1 METIPSN
8 SDSEFLANAIRG
20 DLEAVLS
27 RAVRPAEG
35 ERRAVAGF
43 HAQYLISASLIYR
56 PLRDRTLLWIR
67 VADPDAGRVDD
78 LQIGSQARIG
88 AYQIKSGLYGG
99 NFTFHEL
106 TNRANGDSSLLGDLA
121 SGWKSLKSLRPNER
135 VVVHLVTNRTPS
147 TSASLPSGGDAPV
160 PNNFAAF
167 LEQAWQPAHRYH
179 SDKEIVVPIEW
190 QTAWKAMLTSSGL
203 SEAEFFSFVRDCQ
216 LEFGFQT
223 GAGEYT
229 SDSERRVIEEDL
241 ESIANALSSTVADP
255 KRIVELDRRQLI
267 SRLGWQNR
275 FEFVS
280 RHEFPVNEVL
290 YKPIRSTVG
299 RLEQCLDNS
308 SGGY

>member
-1 METIPSN
+1 
-8 SDSEFLANAIRG
+8 
-20 DLEAVLS
+20 
-27 RAVRPAEG
+27 
-35 ERRAVAGF
+35 
-43 HAQYLISASLIYR
+43 
-56 PLRDRTLLWIR
+56 
-67 VADPDAGRVDD
+67 
-78 LQIGSQARIG
+78 
-88 AYQIKSGLYGG
+88 
-99 NFTFHEL
+99 
-106 TNRANGDSSLLGDLA
+106 
-121 SGWKSLKSLRPNER
+121 
-135 VVVHLVTNRTPS
+135 
-147 TSASLPSGGDAPV
+147 
-160 PNNFAAF
+160 
-167 LEQAWQPAHRYH
+167 
-179 SDKEIVVPIEW
+179 
-190 QTAWKAMLTSSGL
+190 MLTSSGL

-216 LEFGFQT
+216 LEFGFQP

-267 SRLGWQNR
+267 SQLGWQNR